1 MNNKEMVEI
10 WGDIVELKALNLAV
24 VISSTTTMGG
34 YFFGTKGGASSQRI
48 IFFGLGGGAVL
59 GFIISTILIKP
70 KRDINIEK

>member
-10 WGDIVELKALNLAV
+10 WGDIVELKALVLAII
-24 VISSTTTMGG
+24 ISSTTTMGSC
-34 YFFGTKGGASSQRI
+34 FFAPKGHQTKEL
-48 IFFGLGGGAVL
+48 FFGLGGAVL